1 MSITPT
7 PQDWGMVSD
16 AESLWDAATMV
27 PPERE
32 WTVEEYLHLTDSTN
46 RLVEFTDGRIEV
58 LEMPTIAHQRILTYL
73 FVAMHNFVVQHGLG
87 EVLFAGLRVQ
97 VDDTKFREPDIVF
110 LRRGHEANVQNR
122 YWSAADL
129 VLEVVS
135 DDAESRKR
143 DLVTKRADYAAAGIP
158 EYWIVD
164 PTEERVT
171 VLTFENGA
179 YVTLGEYV
187 PGDAA
192 VSKVLGGFAVDVAA
206 IFESAKG

>member
-1 MSITPT
+1 MSISPT
-7 PQDWGMVSD
+7 PHDWGMVSD
-16 AESLWDAATMV
+16 VESLWDAATMV
-27 PPERE
+27 PPQRA
-32 WTVEEYLHLTDSTN
+32 WTVEEYLRLTDSTN
-46 RLVEFTDGRIEV
+46 RFVEYTDGRIEV

-97 VDDTKFREPDIVF
+97 VDDAKFREPDIVF

-122 YWSAADL
+122 YWNAADL

-135 DDAESRKR
+135 DDPESRKR
-143 DLVTKRADYAAAGIP
+143 DVVTKRADYAAAGIP

-164 PTEERVT
+164 PAEERVT

-179 YVTLGEYV
+179 YVTLGEYA
-187 PGDAA
+187 PGDVAA
-192 VSKVLGGFAVDVAA
+192 SEVLGGFAVDAAA
-206 IFESAKG
+206 IFKAAQG